1 MKRAVLALLLLATP
15 AAAADD
21 TAVATGKALAQ
32 ANCTICHAIGIDD
45 KSPIQD
51 APPFRDIAVRFDLT
65 DLEDSLNEGVA
76 TEHPLMPDWQMTPE
90 QAHALASFIMSL
102 APAGK
107 LKSEGETGSQP
118 RLAARP

>member
-1 MKRAVLALLLLATP
+1 MKRMILGLFLVASP
-15 AAAADD
+15 AAADD
-21 TAVATGKALAQ
+21 GAIATGKALAQ
-32 ANCTICHAIGIDD
+32 KNCTLCHAIGTDD

-51 APPFRDIAVRFDLT
+51 APPFRDIAVRFDLV

-76 TEHPLMPDWQMTPE
+76 TEHPLMPNWQMTPE

-107 LKSEGETGSQP
+107 LKSERETGSQP
-118 RLAARP
+118 ALAARP